1 VSEHERERGGA
12 LILVLITLAV
22 VALLVEG
29 IVIGSRSESAATSA
43 TTARVRAFY
52 AAQSAVWA
60 ACHDL
65 GSEGSGGGQV
75 NGNVTRPDYDVV
87 AAPADAY
94 DELSRGAGSDGF
106 PDFSDDAAFLAQ
118 ADGYYEAR
126 SVDVDGDT
134 YRVRAKA
141 KVDGELRLVEA
152 VVVRE
157 PVGYFPWRY
166 GVFSDET
173 LTLASNPKIDSYS
186 SSAGSY
192 SSQVT
197 PGPDAHANERGSVG
211 SNGDI
216 VLSSNVDVWGDANPG
231 PSHAVTIPGTSSVSG
246 STTPLSNSQDMPAP
260 TWSVPAAADC
270 VTTTGY
276 DVPLT
281 RTTPGITTLG
291 PGKYV
296 FSSINVDH
304 VHAVVRLEGTA
315 SDTIEIYITGG
326 AAATDDPSLWIEKG
340 VFKPAHGGT
349 LAEGLPT
356 VKIYNVGKIQLESGP
371 TLIGTPGGGA
381 PKLQYFSSYTSDL
394 SDSSDLGVVLDS
406 NVDFYGA
413 IYAPGAAVE
422 IDSYARIYG
431 GVSGKQVFVA
441 SNARIHYDEDLA
453 NVSTDSSPA
462 SLFRVDVLRTIR

>member
-1 VSEHERERGGA
+1 MNERERGGA

-29 IVIGSRSESAATSA
+29 IVVGSRTESSATSA
-43 TTARVRAFY
+43 TTARVRGFY
-52 AAQSAVWA
+52 AAQAGIWA
-60 ACHDL
+60 ASHDL

-75 NGNVTRPDYDVV
+75 NGNVTRADYDVV
-87 AAPADAY
+87 AAPADAF
-94 DELSRGAGSDGF
+94 DELSRSAGSDGF
-106 PDFSDDAAFLAQ
+106 PDFSDDAFFLAQ

-126 SVDVDGDT
+126 SVDVDGGDT

-141 KVDGELRLVEA
+141 KVDGELRLLEA

-173 LTLASNPKIDSYS
+173 LTLSSNPKIDSYS

-197 PGPDAHANERGSVG
+197 PGPNAHANEQGSVG

-216 VLSSNVDVWGDANPG
+216 VLSANVDVWGDANPG
-231 PSHAVTIPGTSSVSG
+231 PSKAVTIPGSSSVAG
-246 STTPLSNSQDMPAP
+246 STTPLSNAQDMPAP
-260 TWSVPAAADC
+260 TWTVPPASDC
-270 VTTTGY
+270 VTSNGY
-276 DVPLT
+276 DVPLN
-281 RTTPGITTLG
+281 RTSPGITTLG
-291 PGKYV
+291 PGRYV

-304 VHAVVRLEGTA
+304 VGAVVRLEGTA

-340 VFKPAHGGT
+340 VFRPAYGGT
-349 LAEGLPT
+349 VSEGLPT
-356 VKIYNVGKIQLESGP
+356 VKIYNVGKVSLESGP
-371 TLIGTPGGGA
+371 TMVGSPSGGA

-394 SDSSDLGVVLDS
+394 SDSSDLGVELRS
-406 NVDFYGA
+406 NVAFFGA

-422 IDSYARIYG
+422 INSHARIYG
-431 GVSGKQVFVA
+431 SVSGKQVFVD
-441 SNARIHYDEDLA
+441 SNAKIHYDEDLA

-462 SLFRVDVLRTIR
+462 SRFKVDVLRTIR